1 MVTAFNSGLEPIC
14 DMRGV
19 EEEEAK
25 KMKAFL
31 GSASGIGSGTM
42 NAASL
47 NDTGEGKMSACSGD
61 KRDAERA
68 SMHAE
73 AINED
78 IGDKDLG
85 DEEHAKKEEEIDW

>member
-1 MVTAFNSGLEPIC
+1 MVTAFNSTLEPLCQMEI
-14 DMRGV
+14 V

-31 GSASGIGSGTM
+31 GSGATIGSTTL

-47 NDTGEGKMSACSGD
+47 NDTGEGKLSACSGD

-73 AINED
+73 EVNDD
-78 IGDKDLG
+78 IGDQDLS
-85 DEEHAKKEEEIDW
+85 AKEVGPKIEEIDW